1 MELIDVHP
9 AEVQPG
15 DYMCI
20 NDELIKIIKV
30 YPDRVIIDF
39 DGGERFVE
47 DDWYKIG
54 VRYKRKVG
62 EHLHG
67 IIPDEFGAVIRVNGR
82 IYVKSYSGWLQPQA
96 DTFNTRDEM
105 QQLADLYGFEVLHF
119 VARIESVCLWL

>member
-39 DGGERFVE
+39 DGGERVVE

-62 EHLHG
+62 EHPHG
-67 IIPDEFGAVIRVNGR
+67 IIPDEFGAIYRDGEQVGEVCAPLGKSLDSENDVIAAAVAAIMAG
-82 IYVKSYSGWLQPQA
+82 
-96 DTFNTRDEM
+96 
-105 QQLADLYGFEVLHF
+105 EVF
-119 VARIESVCLWL
+119 DDAG